1 MSCTVPIVDV
11 KTAPSAQPEPLT
23 GTSPSREAAE
33 HWLWAASPG
42 TPLAEGGHPRS
53 GKWIWFTPLSL
64 LDHSWT
70 TIRAATEDGLLGH
83 RSKTATLINTRT
95 KSDDTRRPICVY
107 TRDWRDID
115 DVQRVLTSLRAIG
128 IVDVLLYKTNSD
140 TLRGR
145 YGTGAS
151 TFVAPAT
158 KMKLVIPKRT
168 REALEHHHA
177 ARAQAR
183 RTAAAR
189 RKAPVP
195 KLT

>member
-1 MSCTVPIVDV
+1 MNV
-11 KTAPSAQPEPLT
+11 KTAPSAQPEAP
-23 GTSPSREAAE
+23 TSTTPSRETTE
-33 HWLWAASPG
+33 PWLWAAARD
-42 TPLAEGGHPRS
+42 TPLTEDDHPWS
-53 GKWIWFTPLSL
+53 GKWLWFTPLSL
-64 LDHSWT
+64 LDASWT
-70 TIRAATEDGLLGH
+70 TIRAATEDGLLGY
-83 RSKTATLINTRT
+83 RSKAATLINTRT

-115 DVQRVLTSLRAIG
+115 DVQRVLTNLRALG
-128 IVDVLLYKTNSD
+128 IVDVLLYKTDSD

-158 KMKLVIPKRT
+158 KLKLVIPKRT
-168 REALEHHHA
+168 REALEHHYA

-183 RTAAAR
+183 RAATAR

-195 KLT
+195 KRT